1 MHSTV
6 DVSYLADS
14 VILMRYFEARGRIRK
29 AISIMKKRGGVHDTA
44 IRDFSMSS
52 KGLAIGPALEDY
64 RGVLT
69 GTPSFDNIVQE
80 IREA

>member
-1 MHSTV
+1 
-6 DVSYLADS
+6 
-14 VILMRYFEARGRIRK
+14 
-29 AISIMKKRGGVHDTA
+29 MKKRGGMHDTA

-69 GTPSFDNIVQE
+69 GVPNFDNIAKE